1 MAKPSVDDK
10 LNDRTEGMT
19 TFESRLVSL
28 LGLLLVQ
35 ERKQSEQIG
44 LLGRAGFPSAEI
56 AALLGTTRNTVSV
69 ELSNQ
74 RSGKKAKKGTKAKK
88 SAKAKA
94 GRKAKKAKR

>member
-1 MAKPSVDDK
+1 MAKPSVVEEP
-10 LNDRTEGMT
+10 NDRAEGMT

-28 LGLLLVQ
+28 LGLLVVQ
-35 ERKQSEQIG
+35 ERKQSDQIG

-74 RSGKKAKKGTKAKK
+74 RKAKKAKKG
-88 SAKAKA
+88 
-94 GRKAKKAKR
+94 KKAKG